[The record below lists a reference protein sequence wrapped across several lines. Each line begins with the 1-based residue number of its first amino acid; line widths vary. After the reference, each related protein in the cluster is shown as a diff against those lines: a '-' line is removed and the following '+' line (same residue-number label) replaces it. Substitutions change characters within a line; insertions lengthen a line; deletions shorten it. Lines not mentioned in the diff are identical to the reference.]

1 MDKKLIDNTLFRL
14 LRWFYVEEAGEAVL
28 FSQLTGSPL
37 FLDSIQVYEFMM
49 AIENEFRIVFT
60 SADIPRTST
69 AGFKSAHFFRPAPE
83 ALPDRCTESFF
94 QSCRKSPAP
103 AAAAKSA
110 STVNQTTIVRKL

>member
-60 SADIPRTST
+60 SADIHSG
-69 AGFKSAHFFRPAPE
+69 AF
-83 ALPDRCTESFF
+83 ESL
-94 QSCRKSPAP
+94 SRLSDVIY
-103 AAAAKSA
+103 AKM
-110 STVNQTTIVRKL
+110 R